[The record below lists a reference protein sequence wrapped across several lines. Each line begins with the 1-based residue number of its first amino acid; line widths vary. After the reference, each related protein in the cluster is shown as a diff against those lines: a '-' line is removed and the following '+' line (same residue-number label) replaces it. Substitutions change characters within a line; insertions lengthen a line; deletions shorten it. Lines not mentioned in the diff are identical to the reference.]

1 MSDWLVKFAK
11 FLNNYEVITDCE
23 DMDYFYHYT
32 SLSTAKIILD
42 GGKLRFTDRLWL
54 NDMSEGYY
62 IIDLTIRKINEI
74 LPENCSFKKFL
85 LKNLNDRKNNIVRN
99 NFYTYQCS
107 FSIADDSLCLWNYY
121 TAGNRD
127 DAESPIEGANLKFDI
142 KNIDK
147 FIHPDTKHD
156 IAFFYGKV
164 CYDEVTQISIIKKIV
179 SDFKNN
185 PLYNE
190 IDADFIA
197 AYCVDKLLL
206 QGVFFKKPCFAI
218 ENEFRIATTLYVEF
232 GEKIEDA
239 HFVSINNPRCKF
251 KRYNYEIPYVDL
263 EFNKYSLSGICLSP
277 TLTWDIVKKKLD
289 EPLKKYPIS
298 DNNIIVSKI
307 LVRY

>member
-1 MSDWLVKFAK
+1 MSDWLVNFAK
-11 FLNNYEVITDCE
+11 FLNNYKVITDYE
-23 DMDYFYHYT
+23 EVDYFYHYT

-62 IIDLTIRKINEI
+62 TIDLTIRRINDI
-74 LPENCSFKKFL
+74 LPENCKFKNFL

-99 NFYTYQCS
+99 NFYIYQCS
-107 FSIADDSLCLWNYY
+107 FSTSADSLCLWNYY
-121 TAGNRD
+121 TTGNRD
-127 DAESPIEGANLKFDI
+127 DAESPIEGANLKFNI

-147 FIHPDTKHD
+147 FIRPDTKHE
-156 IAFFYGKV
+156 IAFIYGKV
-164 CYDEVTQISIIKKIV
+164 CYDEVTQINIIKKIV
-179 SDFKNN
+179 SDFINN

-190 IDADFIA
+190 NAAEFIA
-197 AYCVDKLLL
+197 AYCVDKLIM

-232 GEKIEDA
+232 EDKSEES

-289 EPLKKYPIS
+289 DTLKMYSINDS
-298 DNNIIVSKI
+298 VIVSDI
-307 LVRY
+307 PIRY